1 MKNANIS
8 LLIVR
13 IAAGAMM
20 LTHGYPKFLKL
31 IAGDFAFADPIGMGQ
46 ELSLILT
53 VLAEFGCSIL
63 LILGLFTRWVA
74 IPLAFT
80 MLVAVFIV
88 HGADPFS
95 NKEFGLLY
103 LALFLVAALSGP
115 GKYSIDNYR
124 RK

>member
-13 IAAGAMM
+13 IAAGGMM
-20 LTHGYPKFLKL
+20 LTHGYPKLLKL
-31 IAGDFAFADPIGMGQ
+31 IGGDFGFADPIGIGQ

-53 VLAEFGCSIL
+53 VLAEFGCSIF

-88 HGADPFS
+88 HGDDPFS
-95 NKEFGLLY
+95 KQEFGLLY
-103 LALFLVAALSGP
+103 LSLFLVAALSGP
-115 GKYSIDNYR
+115 GKYSIDHYR
-124 RK
+124 GK